1 MKNVPVDDI
10 REANRMS
17 LTSSFSGREIANM
30 GFNLAIIGHAQGNN
44 VRHGLTKGNIVR
56 STESVE

>member
-1 MKNVPVDDI
+1 
-10 REANRMS
+10 MS

-56 STESVE
+56 STESVV